1 MVNFGEE
8 SDVSHA
14 LNDFLNW
21 FYREDSEYTVR
32 WIYDV
37 MSEAVDG
44 AVKGEIDIKH
54 AKRMIEKELESKELA
69 EIAEDLILALRKS
82 VTRGL
87 DDMWNEI
94 EVNHH

>member
-1 MVNFGEE
+1 MADF
-8 SDVSHA
+8 SRDSKVSHA
-14 LNDFLNW
+14 INDFLNW
-21 FYREDSEYTVR
+21 FYREDSDYTVR

-54 AKRMIEKELESKELA
+54 AKRMIIKELESEELA
-69 EIAEDLILALRKS
+69 EIAEDLIIALKDS
-82 VTRGL
+82 VTKGL

-94 EVNHH
+94 EMNHN